1 MLRCRIGGRMSDAK
15 TPSSAALRT
24 GGELMTANIGGQL
37 TVPPPPTPTLSPR
50 QSFNGWIWAGLVALV
65 LGAAA
70 LWYVQPWASKGLAVT
85 VETATPALL
94 ILVLAVNGRLAP
106 QHLVAVKPTVAGT
119 VTAVPVEAGAVVRQ
133 GEILA
138 QIDASGQQAQVRQ
151 AKAGLDAGLAAQAQ
165 AEANLAR
172 AAALGGNI
180 TRTALGDARTAQ
192 QTATQEVARLT
203 ALLDQAQIGLAKYTI
218 AAPVAGKVLSRNA
231 EVGQVVDI
239 ATALFAIAD
248 LGKLVVETD
257 VDEGYAARMTL
268 GLPAVLQLK
277 GESAKRNGRVSF
289 VAAQIDAA
297 TGGLA
302 VKIAFDDPVTAP
314 VGLTVTANIIVA
326 RQAAAISV
334 PRAAVVTDAT
344 GAAVFVAVAG
354 HAVRRYVSVVDWP
367 ADRVQVTSGLAVGEL
382 VITDATGLADGLAV
396 SVPAAAKADP

>member
-1 MLRCRIGGRMSDAK
+1 MSDTN
-15 TPSSAALRT
+15 TPSSAALSMGVDLAT
-24 GGELMTANIGGQL
+24 PNTGGQL
-37 TVPPPPTPTLSPR
+37 TVSPQKPPSPTLSPR
-50 QSFNGWIWAGLVALV
+50 QTHKLWIWAGLVALFLV
-65 LGAAA
+65 AAT

-85 VETATPALL
+85 VETATPAPL

-119 VTAVPVEAGAVVRQ
+119 VTAVLVEAGAVVQQ
-133 GEILA
+133 GEVLA
-138 QIDASGQQAQVRQ
+138 QMDASGQQAQVRQ
-151 AKAGLDAGLAAQAQ
+151 AIAGLDAGLAAQAQ

-172 AAALGGNI
+172 AVALGGNI

-218 AAPVAGKVLSRNA
+218 VAPVAGKALSRNA
-231 EVGQVVDI
+231 EVGQVVDL
-239 ATALFAIAD
+239 TTTLFSIAD

-277 GESAKRNGRVSF
+277 GDSAKRDGRVSF
-289 VAAQIDAA
+289 VAAQVDAA

-302 VKIAFDDPVTAP
+302 VKIAFDDPVAAP
-314 VGLTVTANIIVA
+314 VGLTVTANIIVE

-334 PRAAVVTDAT
+334 PRAAVITDTTGAA
-344 GAAVFVAVAG
+344 GAAVFVAVTG
-354 HAVRRYVSVVDWP
+354 HAVRRDVNVVDWP
-367 ADRVQVTSGLAVGEL
+367 ADRVQVTAGLATGDV
-382 VITDATGLADGLAV
+382 VITDATGLSDGLAV
-396 SVPAAAKADP
+396 SVPTAAKVDP